1 MTEADEDRRKDED
14 TGKVTTYAELLAEH
28 DYNSELAAVAWD
40 VMTPVSG
47 GTDTPSGAMGG
58 LSLGGDQA
66 TQQQQQQAAEIRK
79 YRQQQ
84 AAKKEADEAAAK
96 AATQAAN
103 KNSDLPSAEEEA
115 ALEEELSE
123 RHGEAKEDRAA
134 APKQTDA
141 EILAAADRA
150 ATEAVEKEANRS
162 RTAAAR
168 AASGA
173 TRTGATV
180 LKMGLGGE
188 ARLQKADVLKTA
200 MGTRFTT
207 EREKAIASLFGE
219 SVSRAEAAELM
230 KIAQET
236 KIAEDRL
243 AKEAHAEAKK
253 QNHIKDAEAHETR
266 KRALAEA
273 NQQTAGSLHKEAEEQ
288 AKKAKMMTPEERKAK
303 RARLRF
309 KAEADPAV
317 WFREN
322 FKKDDPDASAGAAA
336 AFIVINCENLIE
348 LDPLDFVDY
357 IEEVEV
363 EMREPEP
370 EPERDAS
377 AAPLAP
383 VR

>member
-1 MTEADEDRRKDED
+1 
-14 TGKVTTYAELLAEH
+14 
-28 DYNSELAAVAWD
+28 
-40 VMTPVSG
+40 
-47 GTDTPSGAMGG
+47 MGG
-58 LSLGGDQA
+58 LNLGGGQA
-66 TQQQQQQAAEIRK
+66 TQQQQQAAELRK

-84 AAKKEADEAAAK
+84 AAAKKEADEAAAK
-96 AATQAAN
+96 KT
-103 KNSDLPSAEEEA
+103 K
-115 ALEEELSE
+115 
-123 RHGEAKEDRAA
+123 KE
-134 APKQTDA
+134 
-141 EILAAADRA
+141 ADRA
-150 ATEAVEKEANRS
+150 

-180 LKMGLGGE
+180 LKMGLGGD
-188 ARLQKADVLKTA
+188 ARLQKADVLKKA
-200 MGTRFTT
+200 MGNRFTT

-243 AKEAHAEAKK
+243 AKEAKAEAKK
-253 QNHIKDAEAHETR
+253 ENHLKDAEAHETH

-273 NQQTAGSLHKEAEEQ
+273 NQQTADSLHKEAEEQ
-288 AKKAKMMTPEERKAK
+288 AKKAKMLTPEERKAK

-309 KAEADPAV
+309 KAEADPAK

-363 EMREPEP
+363 EMEMLEEELSAEPEP
-370 EPERDAS
+370 EPESDAS